1 MFKRV
6 IASLSVGAVLC
17 LGTESGVAH
26 HSVLIN
32 FDRQAVTEVRGTV
45 SAVYLRNPHSQYVL
59 DVTEDDGSVNEWF
72 IEWADRN
79 ALTRRGVNLDLIQVG
94 DEVTITIWPS
104 HRLEN
109 VGYFRSAILADGTV
123 FSDCGFVAFRQ
134 AVANSTE
141 YVCDLARG
149 AK

>member
-32 FDRQAVTEVRGTV
+32 FDRQAVTEVSGTV

-59 DVTEDDGSVNEWF
+59 DVTEDDGSVTEWF

-79 ALTRRGVNLDLIQVG
+79 ALTRRGVDLDLIQVG
-94 DEVTITIWPS
+94 DEVTIIISRIKCARRNASFRMATACWSSSHTTIPS
-104 HRLEN
+104 ITREPW
-109 VGYFRSAILADGTV
+109 S
-123 FSDCGFVAFRQ
+123 
-134 AVANSTE
+134 
-141 YVCDLARG
+141 
-149 AK
+149 

>member
-1 MFKRV
+1 MFKRLM
-6 IASLSVGAVLC
+6 ASLSIGAVLC
-17 LGTESGVAH
+17 LGTGSGVAH
-26 HSVLIN
+26 HSVVIN
-32 FDRQAVTEVRGTV
+32 FDRQAVTEVSGTV

-59 DVTEDDGSVNEWF
+59 NVTEDDGSVTEWF

-79 ALTRRGVNLDLIQVG
+79 ALTRRGVDLDLIQVG
-94 DEVTITIWPS
+94 DEVTIIIWPS

-109 VGYFRSAILADGTV
+109 VGYFRRAVLADGTI
-123 FSDCGFVAFRQ
+123 FSDCGFVEFRQ

-141 YVCDLARG
+141 YICDFAKG